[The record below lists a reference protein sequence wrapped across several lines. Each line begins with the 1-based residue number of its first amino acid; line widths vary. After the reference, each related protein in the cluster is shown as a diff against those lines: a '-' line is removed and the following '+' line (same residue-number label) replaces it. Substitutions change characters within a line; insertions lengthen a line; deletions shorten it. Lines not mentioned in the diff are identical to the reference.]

1 MRQRVIYSLVFYKIG
16 QKKGWNV
23 LLRISIVSE
32 NYENEMNNLIELSWN
47 KVKLF
52 YSSGRKCSQL

>member
-1 MRQRVIYSLVFYKIG
+1 MMSWFDKMKKHSRLMRQRVIYSLVFYKIG

-32 NYENEMNNLIELSWN
+32 NYENEMNNLIELS
-47 KVKLF
+47 
-52 YSSGRKCSQL
+52 